1 MSLKWAIYS
10 EKISLSL
17 SWFIKKKYRKKK
29 KTKQKLCVSS
39 FSGHL
44 LESRRYK

>member
-1 MSLKWAIYS
+1 MSLKWAMYS

-17 SWFIKKKYRKKK
+17 SWFIKKNTGKKK
-29 KTKQKLCVSS
+29 KQKLYVSS

-44 LESRRYK
+44 LELKRYK

>member
-17 SWFIKKKYRKKK
+17 SWFIKKIQKKK
-29 KTKQKLCVSS
+29 KKQRLCVSS